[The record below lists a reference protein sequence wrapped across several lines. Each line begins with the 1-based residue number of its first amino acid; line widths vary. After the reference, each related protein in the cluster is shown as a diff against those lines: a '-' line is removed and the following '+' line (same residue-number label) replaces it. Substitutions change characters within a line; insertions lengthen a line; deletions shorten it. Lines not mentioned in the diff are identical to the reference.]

1 MQQNSEIKDIFNTEI
16 DVFEG
21 MVSIRSVFE
30 GIDKGVIDR
39 KIIAVLF
46 DENNVKGNGKLLGFL
61 KARSFTYGYTLKNV
75 PSNVINQYA
84 NGSSHGGVIML
95 CEKRKFPETVETP
108 ESNGFYVI

>member
-61 KARSFTYGYTLKNV
+61 KAR
-75 PSNVINQYA
+75 
-84 NGSSHGGVIML
+84 
-95 CEKRKFPETVETP
+95 
-108 ESNGFYVI
+108 